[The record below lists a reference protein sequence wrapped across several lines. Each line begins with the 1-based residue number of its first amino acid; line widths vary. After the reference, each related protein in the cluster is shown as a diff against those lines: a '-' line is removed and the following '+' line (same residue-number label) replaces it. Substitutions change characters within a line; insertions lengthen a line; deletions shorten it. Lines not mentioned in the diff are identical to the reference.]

1 MPCLNLAKAVQPK
14 QRKTDLL
21 SIKGFYYL
29 FAKPVGY
36 CAQYRLLIYCREQ
49 LCLFYS

>member
-1 MPCLNLAKAVQPK
+1 MPK

-29 FAKPVGY
+29 FAKPAGY
-36 CAQYRLLIYCREQ
+36 CAQYRLLIHCQEQ
-49 LCLFYS
+49 LCCSIHNQQ

>member
-1 MPCLNLAKAVQPK
+1 M
-14 QRKTDLL
+14 L

-36 CAQYRLLIYCREQ
+36 CAQYRLLIYCQEQ
-49 LCLFYS
+49 PCLFYS